1 MHKGTLFTMT
11 VSSKNDYKNI
21 NSLSKHVL

>member
-1 MHKGTLFTMT
+1 MT